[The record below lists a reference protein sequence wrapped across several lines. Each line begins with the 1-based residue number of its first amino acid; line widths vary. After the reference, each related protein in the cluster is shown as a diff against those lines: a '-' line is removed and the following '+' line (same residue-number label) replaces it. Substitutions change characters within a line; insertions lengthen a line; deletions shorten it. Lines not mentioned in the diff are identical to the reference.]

1 MDFQTIP
8 DPELLEMLHD
18 QLLDRMTD
26 LCKCV
31 DEIIDTD
38 EINDLRLR
46 TMIGQYDEV
55 CEKIRSIR

>member
-1 MDFQTIP
+1 MNFQTIP
-8 DPELLEMLHD
+8 DPELIEMLRD

-38 EINDLRLR
+38 EINDLR